1 MTKKAPGKSHRE
13 EISLVKIMQMFPN
26 DATAEQWF
34 IKNRWPDG
42 VHCPVCGS
50 FHVQIGASH
59 KTMPYR
65 CKEKGCRKKF
75 SVKTGTVMQSS
86 NLGYQKWAIAIYLS
100 LTSLKSVS
108 SMKLHRDLEITQKS
122 AWHLAHRIR
131 EAFVTNVGALSGP
144 AEADETYFGR
154 LRKNMSKAKRK
165 EIKGRGAVGKAAVIG
180 IKDRE
185 TKEVRAEVIPSTDA
199 KSLQSFVRNH
209 AKGGSVVY
217 TDEHGSYVGLASS
230 FTHEPVN
237 HSAGEYVSDMAHTN
251 GIESFWSVLK
261 RAHKGTFPKI
271 SPKHLD
277 RYVQEFAGRHN
288 VREADTF
295 DQMAGVASAM
305 AHKRLKY
312 ADLVADNGLSSGAR
326 GV

>member
-1 MTKKAPGKSHRE
+1 
-13 EISLVKIMQMFPN
+13 
-26 DATAEQWF
+26 
-34 IKNRWPDG
+34 
-42 VHCPVCGS
+42 
-50 FHVQIGASH
+50 
-59 KTMPYR
+59 
-65 CKEKGCRKKF
+65 
-75 SVKTGTVMQSS
+75 
-86 NLGYQKWAIAIYLS
+86 
-100 LTSLKSVS
+100 
-108 SMKLHRDLEITQKS
+108 
-122 AWHLAHRIR
+122 
-131 EAFVTNVGALSGP
+131 
-144 AEADETYFGR
+144 
-154 LRKNMSKAKRK
+154 MSKAKRK
-165 EIKGRGAVGKAAVIG
+165 EIKGRDAVGKAAVIG

-185 TKEVRAEVIPSTDA
+185 TKEVQAEVIPSTDA

-209 AKGGSVVY
+209 AKEGSVVY
-217 TDEHGSYVGLASS
+217 TDEHGSSVGLASS

-261 RAHKGTFPKI
+261 RAHKGTFHKI

-288 VREADTF
+288 VREADTL